1 MSTSPFSD
9 NQLKEQFEKDLR
21 YAKDSIKRPNIL
33 LLGNTGVGKSSL
45 INTILGSK
53 LAETSHIKPETRGFH
68 FYSTPDVSV
77 NIIDSEGYEL
87 YNEAYFKQM
96 LDSYIAE
103 NFADETKQIHIC
115 WYCISISSGR
125 ILPFDT
131 ENVKYLLSKKIPTAV
146 VFTQCDKDNPEGSIA
161 KALSEV
167 VYRNFASKVPCFHT
181 SNDTEINKEL
191 YIDKLIGWSDNNV
204 QVSML

>member
-21 YAKDSIKRPNIL
+21 EAKISIKRPNIL

-45 INTILGSK
+45 INTIFGSK
-53 LAETSHIKPETRGFH
+53 LAEISHIKPETRGFH
-68 FYSTPDVSV
+68 LYSTPDVSV

-87 YNEAYFKQM
+87 YNEASFKQM
-96 LDSYIAE
+96 LDNYIAE
-103 NFADETKQIHIC
+103 NSADETKQIHIC
-115 WYCISISSGR
+115 WYCISISSCR
-125 ILPFDT
+125 VSPFDI

-167 VYRNFASKVPCFHT
+167 VYRNFASKVPCFHA

-191 YIDKLIGWSDNNV
+191 DIDKLIGWSDNNV